1 MTFSG
6 DRRATTE
13 GVGDHRWTFRI
24 RSYAGV
30 NAVMLVAATAW
41 LAMLLLQGIYLQR
54 VRGLSALEAG
64 LALMPLTAAAVL
76 SAPVSGHF
84 ADRVGARS
92 VIVAG
97 MCCLVASL
105 ALLALVDAATS
116 YRPQLFAAYALNGVG
131 WGMLQ
136 TPIETDAV
144 RSVGEPRTG
153 FVSGFLGMTY
163 QLGAAVGIVAA
174 TAAIQA
180 LGSARLDA
188 RLREQGLTTTALQR
202 AGLTKSQVEGKLGT
216 HDALSELPGLRRA
229 QAARVAQALR
239 DSFLHA
245 LTTTMAI
252 SAAVIAAGAVL
263 ALLMFG
269 QGPRASP
276 SPAVQDA

>member
-1 MTFSG
+1 LLNLG
-6 DRRATTE
+6 LL
-13 GVGDHRWTFRI
+13 RI

-30 NAVMLVAATAW
+30 NAVMLIAATAW
-41 LAMLLLQGIYLQR
+41 LAMLLLQGIYLQS
-54 VRGLSALEAG
+54 VRGLSPLEAG

-76 SAPVSGHF
+76 SAPVSGHY
-84 ADRVGARS
+84 ADRVGPRPL
-92 VIVAG
+92 IVGG

-116 YRPQLFAAYALNGVG
+116 YWPQLFAAYALNGIG

-144 RSVGEPRTG
+144 RSVGEPRAG

-180 LGSARLDA
+180 LGAARLDA
-188 RLREQGLTTTALQR
+188 LLTERGITTTALQR

-216 HDALSELPGLRRA
+216 HDVLSELPGLRPA
-229 QAARVAQALR
+229 QAARVADALR

-245 LTTTMAI
+245 LSTTMAI
-252 SAAVIAAGAVL
+252 GAAVVAAGAVL
-263 ALLMFG
+263 ALALFG
-269 QGPRASP
+269 PGPRASP
-276 SPAVQDA
+276 PPAVQDA